1 MTNTDQLRASEQ
13 INLLAIRN
21 SWPLICDP
29 LLDFATPE
37 LKSALAIWQAKRG
50 SRTMPTRDDMNFR
63 DLKTFLP
70 HLAFLTIV
78 RDGARVRFK
87 VRLAGSA
94 LDTFLGGSTTGR
106 FVDEAVPQ
114 RFAEKWAA
122 MWIPTIDSRA
132 PTRTV
137 GRAEMPGRGYYI
149 SESLHAP
156 LAEDGETPDVM
167 MLVAYFHAIADDRP
181 GEDIAARL
189 LAEIGDRA
197 KVVTH

>member
-1 MTNTDQLRASEQ
+1 MGYRQRIKRCAKQLTPSSPIGSTPAWNSVFLKPQFIPRRSVSLMTNTDQLRASEQ

-29 LLDFATPE
+29 HLDFATPE

-122 MWIPTIDSRA
+122 MWISTIDSRT

-149 SESLHAP
+149 SE
-156 LAEDGETPDVM
+156 
-167 MLVAYFHAIADDRP
+167 
-181 GEDIAARL
+181 
-189 LAEIGDRA
+189 
-197 KVVTH
+197 